1 MTASIGTLL
10 TGLMVLA
17 GLAAPAAAKTP
28 KKTGASA
35 VMLNGV
41 RVEVRWSDGDSFKI
55 KNGRFRG
62 VGTRL
67 RGYNTLESF
76 GPVHQWGSFT
86 GEELYAQAKD
96 AKFEAKSQVWACT
109 TDPNDRDHYGRLL
122 VTCPKLIEHMVGV
135 GAAHLFAIDETPD
148 PKALAAQLAAIKA
161 KKGIWA
167 KGVPKMLLTS
177 LHSLDEKDWK
187 EAYNRAADPLTGKA
201 VKILHKETYK
211 ECQQVCME
219 GSCMLFVPFKRR
231 YGRDRAPCL
240 KWGKGAKP
248 PATLKAKKAAN
259 APAKPAAK
267 KTAK

>member
-1 MTASIGTLL
+1 MTALFRCALPALIL
-10 TGLMVLA
+10 TA
-17 GLAAPAAAKTP
+17 GLLAPSAEAQAKDA
-28 KKTGASA
+28 KGKAGASA
-35 VMLNGV
+35 VTLNGV
-41 RVEVRWSDGDSFKI
+41 RVDVRWSDGDSFKI
-55 KNGRFRG
+55 KDGRFKG

-76 GPVHQWGSFT
+76 GPVHQWGTFT
-86 GEELYAQAKD
+86 GEELYTQAKD
-96 AKFEAKSQVWACT
+96 AKYEANSQVWDCT

-122 VTCPKLIEHMVGV
+122 VTCPKLIEHMVAV

-148 PKALAAQLAAIKA
+148 PKAVAAQLAAIKA

-177 LHSLDEKDWK
+177 LHSLDEQDWK

-201 VKILHKETYK
+201 VKILHKETYT

-248 PATLKAKKAAN
+248 PTEIKPSTKAPPKA
-259 APAKPAAK
+259 PK
-267 KTAK
+267 

>member
-1 MTASIGTLL
+1 MSSVWMMMLIGLF
-10 TGLMVLA
+10 GP
-17 GLAAPAAAKTP
+17 GKN
-28 KKTGASA
+28 GASA

-55 KNGRFRG
+55 KSGRFRG

-67 RGYNTLESF
+67 SGYNTLESF

-86 GEELYAQAKD
+86 GEDLYTIAKD
-96 AKFEAKSQVWACT
+96 AKYEAKTQVWNCT
-109 TDPNDRDHYGRLL
+109 TDPSNRDHYGRLL
-122 VTCPKLIEHMVGV
+122 VHCPDLIRHMVGV
-135 GAAHLFAIDETPD
+135 GAAHLFAIDEEPD

-167 KGVPKMLLTS
+167 KGVPTALLTS

-187 EAYNRAADPLTGKA
+187 EAYNRVADPLTGKA
-201 VKILHKETYK
+201 RKVLHKETYT
-211 ECQQVCME
+211 ECQQVCMA
-219 GSCMLFVPFKRR
+219 GSCMLFIPFKRR

-248 PATLKAKKAAN
+248 LKQKGG
-259 APAKPAAK
+259 
-267 KTAK
+267 